1 MPDTTAES
9 DRILREAKR
18 SLVTQRDGG
27 THRPAPRGS
36 IGKASAELKLKSLLK
51 RVRNIA
57 LAVVAIWIGAGIFS
71 AGIGPLLFWGFMAT
85 LLATVIA
92 VGVFAVSGKVKVPR
106 REELKQGNPHQMVAR
121 TELWLEAQR
130 PALPPPARALVD
142 RLGVQREAL
151 GLLLKGLVY
160 NEPAMA
166 EVRELVGEYI
176 PETIDNYRKI
186 PAHLRQE
193 DYAGKTADQRL
204 VESLDKLSGEIDRV
218 TRRLAEGALD
228 DLAIRS
234 RYLEY
239 RYGGAE
245 ARAGCPTPACRCPIS
260 PRSPRSRPKNRNAEP
275 CALPFPIPSART
287 RCAAGCTGTRTRSAA
302 SSRRALPG

>member
-18 SLVTQRDGG
+18 SLVTQREGG
-27 THRPAPRGS
+27 THRPAPRGQS
-36 IGKASAELKLKSLLK
+36 IGKASAEVKTKALLK
-51 RVRNIA
+51 KVRNIA
-57 LAVVAIWIGAGIFS
+57 LALLALYIGAGITG
-71 AGIGPLLFWGFMAT
+71 AIIGGIGFWGVM
-85 LLATVIA
+85 TVIA
-92 VGVFAVSGKVKVPR
+92 LTAFIFAMSAATGKVKVPQR
-106 REELKQGNPHQMVAR
+106 AELKQGNPHQMVAR

-130 PALPPPARALVD
+130 PALPPPAQVLVD
-142 RLGVQREAL
+142 KLGVQLDAL
-151 GLLLKGLVY
+151 GLQLKGLGDG
-160 NEPAMA
+160 EPAMA

-193 DYAGKTADQRL
+193 EYAGKTADARL
-204 VESLDKLSGEIDRV
+204 VESLEKLSGEVDRV

-228 DLAIRS
+228 DLAIKS

-245 ARAGCPTPACRCPIS
+245 ALEDASGMPDTGVPLPDFSAIPTKQER
-260 PRSPRSRPKNRNAEP
+260 
-275 CALPFPIPSART
+275 
-287 RCAAGCTGTRTRSAA
+287 
-302 SSRRALPG
+302 